1 LSDAR
6 NDYEYDAKVL
16 RVKPRGAAKKPLRKE
31 TSRDKSFLAVA
42 DRLFTT
48 LETFTNFPE
57 GELSLDE
64 ITRLNGLP
72 KSTCFRLL
80 QSLEK
85 CGFLVQNRE
94 TGRYSLGERF
104 FALVNTGLPYQR
116 LISIAKPFLHSLM
129 LTFGESVNL
138 GVFDEGMVAHIF
150 AIDSPKPYRVTAT
163 IGNRANLHC
172 TGMGKSI
179 AAYLLPEE
187 LEQALLKHGL
197 PARTNRTLTSTE
209 SLTEDL
215 ATVRQTGVSHDNQ
228 EDVEGVECFAAP
240 LFGKDGTLL
249 AAISISGPS
258 VRMGAQAE
266 SMRAAVRETARRI
279 SRMLG
284 WNPVESVASSKS

>member
-1 LSDAR
+1 M
-6 NDYEYDAKVL
+6 
-16 RVKPRGAAKKPLRKE
+16 KPRGAAKKPARGE
-31 TSRDKSFLAVA
+31 TARNKSFLAVA
-42 DRLFTT
+42 ERLFTT
-48 LETFTNFPE
+48 LETFTNFRE

-72 KSTCFRLL
+72 KSTSFRLL

-85 CGFLVQNRE
+85 CGFLTQNSE

-104 FALVNTGLPYQR
+104 FALANSGLPYQR

-138 GVFDEGMVAHIF
+138 GVYEDGMVAHIF

-179 AAYLLPEE
+179 AAFLPSET
-187 LEQALLKHGL
+187 LERALLNHGL
-197 PARTNRTLTSTE
+197 PARTNRTLTSSE
-209 SLTEDL
+209 SLLKDL

-240 LFGKDGTLL
+240 LFDKDGALV

-258 VRMGAQAE
+258 VRMGPQAE
-266 SMRAAVRETARRI
+266 SMRVAVRETARRI

-284 WNPVESVASSKS
+284 WNPVETVAAAKT

>member
-1 LSDAR
+1 VHVKAR
-6 NDYEYDAKVL
+6 RAT
-16 RVKPRGAAKKPLRKE
+16 KKPQRSE
-31 TSRDKSFLAVA
+31 AARDKSFLAVA
-42 DRLFTT
+42 ERLFAT
-48 LETFTNFPE
+48 LETFTNFRE
-57 GELSLDE
+57 GELSLDQV
-64 ITRLNGLP
+64 TRLNGLP
-72 KSTCFRLL
+72 KSTSFRLL

-85 CGFLVQNRE
+85 CGFLIQNNE

-104 FALVNTGLPYQR
+104 FALANSGLPYQR

-138 GVFDEGMVAHIF
+138 GAYDEGMVAHIF

-179 AAYLLPEE
+179 AAYLPPEE
-187 LEQALLKHGL
+187 LERALLKHGL
-197 PARTNRTLTSTE
+197 PARTGRTLTSSE
-209 SLTEDL
+209 SLMADL

-228 EDVEGVECFAAP
+228 EDVEGVECFAAS
-240 LFGKDGTLL
+240 LFGKDGALI

-258 VRMGAQAE
+258 IRMGGQAE
-266 SMRAAVRETARRI
+266 AMRAAVAETARRI

-284 WNPVESVASSKS
+284 WNPLAKAQT

>member
-1 LSDAR
+1 
-6 NDYEYDAKVL
+6 
-16 RVKPRGAAKKPLRKE
+16 VKPRGSTKRPLRGE
-31 TSRDKSFLAVA
+31 TARDKSFLAVA
-42 DRLFTT
+42 ERLFST
-48 LETFTNFPE
+48 LETFTNFRE
-57 GELSLDE
+57 GELSLDQ

-72 KSTCFRLL
+72 KSTSFRLL

-85 CGFLVQNRE
+85 CGFLAQNRE

-104 FALVNTGLPYQR
+104 FALANSGLPYQR

-138 GVFDEGMVAHIF
+138 GAYDEGMVAHIF

-187 LEQALLKHGL
+187 LERALLQHGL
-197 PARTNRTLTSTE
+197 PAKTSCTLTSTE
-209 SLTEDL
+209 SLLADL

-240 LFGKDGTLL
+240 LFGKDGALI

-258 VRMGAQAE
+258 IRMGGQAE
-266 SMRAAVRETARRI
+266 AMRAAVAETARRI

-284 WNPVESVASSKS
+284 WNPLAKAQT

>member
-1 LSDAR
+1 LQ
-6 NDYEYDAKVL
+6 DAKNDCDAAEV
-16 RVKPRGAAKKPLRKE
+16 RVKPRGATKRPLRGE
-31 TSRDKSFLAVA
+31 TARDKSFLAVA
-42 DRLFTT
+42 ERLFTT
-48 LETFTNFPE
+48 LETFTNFRE
-57 GELSLDE
+57 GELSLDQ

-72 KSTCFRLL
+72 KSTSFRLL

-85 CGFLVQNRE
+85 CGFLAQNGE

-104 FALVNTGLPYQR
+104 FALANSGLPYQR

-138 GVFDEGMVAHIF
+138 GVYDEGMVAHIF

-163 IGNRANLHC
+163 IGNRAHLHC

-179 AAYLLPEE
+179 AAYLAPED
-187 LEQALLKHGL
+187 LERALLKHGL
-197 PARTNRTLTSTE
+197 PARTARTLTSTE
-209 SLTEDL
+209 ALMADL
-215 ATVRQTGVSHDNQ
+215 ATIRQTGVSHDNQ

-240 LFGKDGTLL
+240 LFGKDGALL

-258 VRMGAQAE
+258 VRMGVQAE
-266 SMRAAVRETARRI
+266 AMRAAVGETARRI

-284 WNPVESVASSKS
+284 WNPVEPVAAQT

>member
-1 LSDAR
+1 M
-6 NDYEYDAKVL
+6 
-16 RVKPRGAAKKPLRKE
+16 KPRGAAKKLPRSE
-31 TSRDKSFLAVA
+31 TARNKSFLAVA
-42 DRLFTT
+42 ERLFTT
-48 LETFTNFPE
+48 LETFTNFRE

-72 KSTCFRLL
+72 KSTSFRLL

-85 CGFLVQNRE
+85 CGFLTQNSE

-104 FALVNTGLPYQR
+104 FALANSGLPYQR

-138 GVFDEGMVAHIF
+138 GVYEDGMVAHIF

-179 AAYLLPEE
+179 AAYLPPET
-187 LEQALLKHGL
+187 LEGALLNHGL
-197 PARTNRTLTSTE
+197 PARTSRTLTSSE
-209 SLTEDL
+209 SLMKDL

-240 LFGKDGTLL
+240 LFDKDGALV

-258 VRMGAQAE
+258 VRMGPQAE
-266 SMRAAVRETARRI
+266 SMRVAVRETARRI

-284 WNPVESVASSKS
+284 WNPVETVAAAKT

>member
-1 LSDAR
+1 LQDANSDC
-6 NDYEYDAKVL
+6 DATEA
-16 RVKPRGAAKKPLRKE
+16 RVKPRGAAKKPLRRE
-31 TSRDKSFLAVA
+31 TARDKSFLAVA
-42 DRLFTT
+42 ERLFTT
-48 LETFTNFPE
+48 LETFTNFRE
-57 GELSLDE
+57 GELSLDQ

-72 KSTCFRLL
+72 KSTSFRLL

-85 CGFLVQNRE
+85 CGFLAQNSE

-104 FALVNTGLPYQR
+104 FALLNTGLPYQR
-116 LISIAKPFLHSLM
+116 VISIAKPFLHSLM

-138 GVFDEGMVAHIF
+138 GVYEEGLVAHIF

-163 IGNRANLHC
+163 IGNRAHLHC

-187 LEQALLKHGL
+187 LESALLKHGL
-197 PARTNRTLTSTE
+197 PARTSRTLTSTE
-209 SLTEDL
+209 LLMAEL

-228 EDVEGVECFAAP
+228 EDVEGVECFAAA
-240 LFGKDGTLL
+240 LFGKDGALI

-284 WNPVESVASSKS
+284 WIPVEAVAALST